1 MERVIVVV
9 GPTGVGKTKMGV
21 ALAKYFN
28 GEVISGD
35 SMQIYKTMDIGTAKV
50 TSNEMEGIVHHLI
63 DIKEPSE
70 SYSVKDFQD
79 EHKIN
84 INDLI
89 NVPAKKG
96 WLIVLN
102 SK

>member
-1 MERVIVVV
+1 MLKKGNYSEQDKKVKLEIDWTRLGLDSNLVYMKI
-9 GPTGVGKTKMGV
+9 PT
-21 ALAKYFN
+21 
-28 GEVISGD
+28 I
-35 SMQIYKTMDIGTAKV
+35 
-50 TSNEMEGIVHHLI
+50 
-63 DIKEPSE
+63 
-70 SYSVKDFQD
+70 KDFQD